1 MQKIL
6 HFLFFFFEICFRIGT
21 VVYFVIRMLS
31 GRFIRRAEWIR
42 KEYRIRI

>member
-6 HFLFFFFEICFRIGT
+6 HFLFFFFEICFRIGI
-21 VVYFVIRMLS
+21 VVYFVIRMIS
-31 GRFIRRAEWIR
+31 GRFIRRAEWIG